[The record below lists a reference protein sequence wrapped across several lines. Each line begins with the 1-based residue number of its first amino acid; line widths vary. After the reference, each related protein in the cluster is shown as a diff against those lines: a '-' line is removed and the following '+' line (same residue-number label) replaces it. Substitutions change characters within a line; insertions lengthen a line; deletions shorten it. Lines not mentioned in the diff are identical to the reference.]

1 MSIYRKYN
9 IDFEKMK
16 PFLLDAFV
24 AVYGEKNR
32 QLLSERIDKI
42 YVNGYYTYEELR
54 LYIDTQTKLKKG
66 ELTAR
71 LLEENWFKLSE
82 EQKDSVLKKND
93 TYGLGEQEKT
103 FLKICFGHDSGYS
116 DKRYGGIANA
126 FDEDIFQNA
135 DSIQKRRIEQ
145 QRVEILNMLGAH
157 VTTENLQE
165 MMQNGILDKILE
177 KIEKLKSDI
186 KSLDTEYQGFI
197 SQYDEEQHEIK

>member
-71 LLEENWFKLSE
+71 LLEENGFKLSE

-93 TYGLGEQEKT
+93 TYGLG
-103 FLKICFGHDSGYS
+103 
-116 DKRYGGIANA
+116 
-126 FDEDIFQNA
+126 
-135 DSIQKRRIEQ
+135 
-145 QRVEILNMLGAH
+145 
-157 VTTENLQE
+157 
-165 MMQNGILDKILE
+165 
-177 KIEKLKSDI
+177 
-186 KSLDTEYQGFI
+186 
-197 SQYDEEQHEIK
+197 